1 MFFACFR
8 RRVLLYCA
16 STLACA
22 RLDGPAQP
30 IKTPK
35 VPNMARVTVEDCVTI
50 IPNRFELVMMAAQR
64 CRLVTGGSQITI
76 PKDNDK
82 LPVIALRE
90 IAGETINL
98 ADVKEELIK
107 SYQRVIETPEDE
119 ADLEEFMTGEE
130 GYMPPIHEENPEFAV
145 LAESALEDELDLP
158 DDQPDVDFDAEFAS
172 KEA

>member
-1 MFFACFR
+1 
-8 RRVLLYCA
+8 
-16 STLACA
+16 
-22 RLDGPAQP
+22 
-30 IKTPK
+30 
-35 VPNMARVTVEDCVTI
+35 MARVTVEDCVTI

-64 CRLVTGGSQITI
+64 CRLVTSGSQITI
-76 PKDNDK
+76 AKDNDK

-119 ADLEEFMTGEE
+119 ADLAEFMTGEE
-130 GYMPPIHEENPEFAV
+130 GYMPPIHEETAEFAA
-145 LAESALEDELDLP
+145 LAESALEDEIDVP
-158 DDQPDVDFDAEFAS
+158 DDQPDVDFDAEFA

>member
-1 MFFACFR
+1 
-8 RRVLLYCA
+8 
-16 STLACA
+16 
-22 RLDGPAQP
+22 
-30 IKTPK
+30 
-35 VPNMARVTVEDCVTI
+35 MARVTVEDCVTI

-64 CRLVTGGSQITI
+64 CRLVTSGASITI

-119 ADLEEFMTGEE
+119 ADLNEFMTGEE
-130 GYMPPIHEENPEFAV
+130 GYMPPIHEENPEFAT
-145 LAESALEDELDLP
+145 LAAAAVEDELDELG
-158 DDQPDVDFDAEFAS
+158 DGTEQPDVVFPEEAEG
-172 KEA
+172 